1 MVIVQNNREIPLK
14 EQNIVL
20 IGFMGVGKTTIGSH
34 LARKLYRDFVDIDQE
49 IEREYNMPTTEIFK
63 TYGEKRFREI
73 EKEHIL
79 KLCSNT
85 RLKII
90 SVGGGAFLQEEVK
103 QACLASSIVFFLDLN
118 WDSWKDRLKMLI
130 DTRPNLQN
138 KTLGEIEDLFRSRQ
152 DIYAV
157 NHSKIDTDQL
167 DAEEV
172 ADYIIQTLNLGWEL
186 YEPTRGL
193 N

>member
-1 MVIVQNNREIPLK
+1 MVQNNREVPLR

-49 IEREYNMPTTEIFK
+49 IEQEYNMPTTEIFK
-63 TYGEKRFREI
+63 TYGEQRFREI

-103 QACLASSIVFFLDLN
+103 KACLASSIVFFLDLN
-118 WDSWKDRLKMLI
+118 WNSWKDRLKMLI
-130 DTRPNLQN
+130 DTRPNLQS
-138 KTLGEIEDLFRSRQ
+138 KTLEEIEELFHSRQ
-152 DIYAV
+152 NIYAV